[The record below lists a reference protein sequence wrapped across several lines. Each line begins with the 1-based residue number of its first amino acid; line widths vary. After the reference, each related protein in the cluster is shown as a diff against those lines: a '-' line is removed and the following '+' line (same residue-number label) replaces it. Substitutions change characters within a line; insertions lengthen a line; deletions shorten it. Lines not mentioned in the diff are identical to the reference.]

1 MPSRSALAVLAI
13 AGVAVAGYF
22 AFVKRP
28 GDVSNPDAAFEA
40 KEVKIPKRSEL
51 KTVDWPIYGLN
62 PERTGYLPGKFLD
75 PPFGTSKWSLPIGH
89 LIEHGPVIGGRR
101 PLHPRP
107 RGDRLLG

>member
-1 MPSRSALAVLAI
+1 MLAI

-28 GDVSNPDAAFEA
+28 ADVSNPDAVFEA

-51 KTVDWPIYGLN
+51 KTSNWPIYGLN
-62 PERTGYLPGKFLD
+62 AERTRYFPGKLLD
-75 PPFGTSKWSLPIGH
+75 PPFVSSKWSLPIGH

-101 PLHPRP
+101 PLHPRS